1 MPALGISGV
10 GAAPRAGRMPAVSSG
25 GIVGKKPLII
35 VVIVLLAAVVGF
47 LAMDRQDK
55 VVSQERD
62 KAFDAQFA
70 K

>member
-1 MPALGISGV
+1 LS
-10 GAAPRAGRMPAVSSG
+10 AVSSG